1 MGTWT
6 RPVTQ
11 EDRDRLDKILS
22 RSLACG
28 KDGENALTAIANL
41 IGDDKLSD
49 DIMQR
54 AAKNPRYTANY
65 LILEKL
71 RERNMMD
78 SKGKWIKWS
87 ALQEHFE
94 QLGLDLGVM
103 DKPNEN

>member
-1 MGTWT
+1 MGTWA

-11 EDRDRLDKILS
+11 DDRDRVDKILS
-22 RSLACG
+22 RSLPCG
-28 KDGENALTAIANL
+28 KDGQNALNAIANL

-49 DIMQR
+49 DIIQR

-71 RERNMMD
+71 REWNMMD